1 MCLLH
6 ADTDRIFEHIVFVWL
21 SVQPDP
27 AFSALTLPVE
37 PALQVQAVSTEL
49 ANGEVEFVGHAEHLE
64 T

>member
-1 MCLLH
+1 MPADVLYCPAAHGEH
-6 ADTDRIFEHIVFVWL
+6 AGVPIA
-21 SVQPDP
+21 

-49 ANGEVEFVGHAEHLE
+49 ANREVEFVGHAEHLE